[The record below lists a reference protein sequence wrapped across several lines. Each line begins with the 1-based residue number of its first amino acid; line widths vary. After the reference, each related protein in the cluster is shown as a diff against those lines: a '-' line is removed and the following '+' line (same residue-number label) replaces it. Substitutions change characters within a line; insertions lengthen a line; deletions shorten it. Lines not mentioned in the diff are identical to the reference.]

1 MNFITLKISIFYGYT
16 KPLQSDAKWRLI
28 HSLYSFWQLLYTW
41 LAWICSCKDIHCIV
55 QCKVF
60 EQATVECRQ
69 HIPAN
74 RFEILSFWNA
84 MFIFLPRE
92 LDFSC
97 KLFFGGLDWNLQTW
111 LLYFT
116 PAASISDEI
125 VETLSSNGV
134 ILENKTIHTPPP
146 SPPFKNGVLMRSTG
160 SSNCGSTTLH
170 GGVGD
175 AKLYFL
181 LSKLANC

>member
-1 MNFITLKISIFYGYT
+1 MVTQNHFKVMPNEDWST
-16 KPLQSDAKWRLI
+16 
-28 HSLYSFWQLLYTW
+28 HCSFWQLLYTW
-41 LAWICSCKDIHCIV
+41 LAWICSCKDLHSIV

-60 EQATVECRQ
+60 EQATVEGRQ

-74 RFEILSFWNA
+74 SFEILSFWNA
-84 MFIFLPRE
+84 MFIFLRE

-97 KLFFGGLDWNLQTW
+97 KLFLGGLDWNLQTW

-116 PAASISDEI
+116 PAASIGDEI
-125 VETLSSNGV
+125 VETLSSNAV

-146 SPPFKNGVLMRSTG
+146 SPPFKIGVLLCSTA
-160 SSNCGSTTLH
+160 SSNCSSTTLH

-175 AKLYFL
+175 GKLYFL
-181 LSKLANC
+181 LFKLANC